1 MFLLFL
7 FAHLHTPST
16 DPERL
21 EDQYLLKSIA
31 MGEASALG
39 KLYDRYG
46 RLVYSL
52 AYQIVYDEAV
62 AEDITQEV
70 FMQVWNKAGSY
81 QSDLG
86 KVSTWLTSVTRH
98 RAIDSLRRSRVRPES
113 HQVIWDESSEE
124 DADGPEWIDPQNIEV
139 QVEQTL
145 QSTIVRQAINELPGE
160 QRLALAYAYFQGLSH
175 QEIADLTGEPLGTIK
190 TRIRLA
196 MQKLREALEA
206 KVK

>member
-1 MFLLFL
+1 MFFL
-7 FAHLHTPST
+7 FAQLRMPSS
-16 DPERL
+16 DPERM

-46 RLVYSL
+46 RLVFSL

-70 FMQVWNKAGSY
+70 FLQVWNKASSY
-81 QSDLG
+81 QIELG
-86 KVSTWLTSVTRH
+86 KVSTWLTSVARH

-113 HQVIWDESSEE
+113 HKVIWDDSDDS
-124 DADGPEWIDPQNIEV
+124 DGPEWTDPQNIES

-145 QSTIVRQAINELPGE
+145 ESRVVHQAIGQLPKE
-160 QRLALAYAYFQGLSH
+160 QRDALALAYFQGLSH
-175 QEIADLTGEPLGTIK
+175 QEIADMTGEPLGTIK

-196 MQKLREALEA
+196 MQKLREALETS
-206 KVK
+206 VK